1 MVMGRS
7 SPQVGRASG
16 QNGTVGGD
24 GVASGLEPRRAKDTV
39 MEPFR
44 NEPYSDFSA
53 DEPRDAYLEAIATVT
68 SKLGG
73 HIPLVIGGKP
83 VATDNRITSIDPARP
98 DVVVGTTGSA
108 SWAEARLAI
117 DASNAAHED
126 WSRRPASE
134 RAEFVHRIGDLMAER
149 KFELS
154 AWMTLEAG
162 KNWVEAEADV
172 AEAIDFCRFYAHQAV
187 RLAEPL
193 PVVPYPGER
202 NESFLISIGAG
213 VVIPPWNF
221 PLAIPVGMAIGPV
234 AAGNTVVLKP
244 ASNTPILSA
253 HFMDIV
259 AEAGLPDGVI
269 NFLPGSGS
277 EVGDFLVDHPDTRFV
292 NFTGSKE
299 VGLRIAQ
306 RSSVVHQGQ
315 RWLKRAYLEM
325 GGKDA
330 TIVDETAD
338 LDNAADAI
346 VRAAYGFQGQKCSAC
361 SRAIAVSSIHDEL
374 LDLVVS
380 KAAALEVGPGVDNH
394 AVGPVI
400 SAAQHRNILEEI
412 SRGKDEA
419 SLVLGGEAIDRD
431 GGFYIEPT
439 VFADVPPDSR
449 LAQHEIFGP
458 VLSFIRVADFD
469 EALAVANGT
478 EYGLTGGLC
487 SSDPQRIE
495 RARREFHV
503 GNLYINRKI
512 TGALVGVQPFGGFN
526 MSGSNAKAGSQ
537 DYLRLFM
544 EMKSVAQKL
553 D

>member
-1 MVMGRS
+1 
-7 SPQVGRASG
+7 
-16 QNGTVGGD
+16 
-24 GVASGLEPRRAKDTV
+24 

-44 NEPYSDFSA
+44 NEPYSDFAEEGPRA
-53 DEPRDAYLEAIATVT
+53 DYLEALETVT

-73 HIPLVIGGKP
+73 HVPLIIDGKP
-83 VATDNRITSIDPARP
+83 VATDERISSIDPARP

-108 SWAEARLAI
+108 SRAEAQLAI
-117 DASNAAHED
+117 DAAKAAFPD
-126 WSRRPASE
+126 WSRTSPVE

-149 KFELS
+149 KFELC

-162 KNWVEAEADV
+162 KNWSEAEADV
-172 AEAIDFCRFYAHQAV
+172 AESIDFCRYYAHQAV
-187 RLAEPL
+187 RLAEPV
-193 PVVPYPGER
+193 PVVPYPGEH
-202 NESFLISIGAG
+202 NESFLIAMGAG

-221 PLAIPVGMAIGPV
+221 PLAILVGMTVGPV

-244 ASNTPILSA
+244 ASATPVLGA

-269 NFLPGSGS
+269 NFLPGPGS

-306 RSSVVHQGQ
+306 RAAAVHPGQ
-315 RWLKRAYLEM
+315 RWMKRAFMEM
-325 GGKDA
+325 GGKDGL
-330 TIVDETAD
+330 IVDETAD
-338 LDNAADAI
+338 LDNAADAL
-346 VRAAYGFQGQKCSAC
+346 VRSAYGYQGQKCSAC
-361 SRAIAVSSIHDEL
+361 SRAIVVSSIHDEL
-374 LDLVVS
+374 LEMVIA
-380 KAAALEVGPGVDNH
+380 KAAALEIGPGAENF

-400 SAAQHRNILEEI
+400 TATQYDTILDEI
-412 SRGKDEA
+412 GRGRDEA
-419 SLVLGGEAIDRD
+419 DVVLGGNPVDRD
-431 GGFYIEPT
+431 GGYYIEPT
-439 VFADVPPDSR
+439 IFAGVRPEHR

-458 VLSFIRVADFD
+458 VLSYIRVADFD
-469 EALAVANGT
+469 EALDVANGT

-487 SSDPQRIE
+487 STDPGRIE
-495 RARREFHV
+495 RAKREFHV

-526 MSGSNAKAGSQ
+526 MSGSNSKAGGP

-544 EMKSVAQKL
+544 EMKTVAQKE
-553 D
+553 